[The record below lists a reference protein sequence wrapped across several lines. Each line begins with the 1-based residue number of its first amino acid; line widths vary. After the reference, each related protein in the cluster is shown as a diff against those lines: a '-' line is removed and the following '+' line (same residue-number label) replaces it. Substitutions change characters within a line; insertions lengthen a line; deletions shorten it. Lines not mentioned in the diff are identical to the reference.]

1 VVRLTTEYFS
11 RLGEEYF
18 QQKGEEYTGL
28 CVSLCDPKDP
38 AVPSGRALTYSN
50 AVQDLHFVLRK
61 VGVDPTGF
69 TEHSMHEEGPLR
81 LPNEAPPS
89 KKFDVP
95 GAGRVFA
102 SQRNTARIA
111 ANMIVLSVASCRNLE
126 PALLM
131 HQVKQVVLQNLDLIY
146 NV

>member
-1 VVRLTTEYFS
+1 MVRLTTEYFS

-69 TEHSMHEEGPLR
+69 TEHSMRRGGASEAAKRGATIEEIR
-81 LPNEAPPS
+81 C
-89 KKFDVP
+89 
-95 GAGRVFA
+95 AGGWTSV
-102 SQRNTARIA
+102 RIA
-111 ANMIVLSVASCRNLE
+111 AKYCEDRREHDRPFRRFLQE
-126 PALLM
+126 P
-131 HQVKQVVLQNLDLIY
+131 
-146 NV
+146 